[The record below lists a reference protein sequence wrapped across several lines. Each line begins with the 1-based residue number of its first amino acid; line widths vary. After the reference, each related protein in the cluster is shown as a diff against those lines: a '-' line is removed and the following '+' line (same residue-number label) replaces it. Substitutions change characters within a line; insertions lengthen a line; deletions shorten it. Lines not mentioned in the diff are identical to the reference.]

1 MVPVAER
8 RRRRAR
14 RNSEEGRRALLDAGR
29 SLAHEQPAGPP
40 LEHIRLTDVAER
52 AGVSVGALYHYWGSQ
67 DDYRDDLLDEV
78 FAPARFE
85 PPSEAPVFASPLD
98 EVIRVGASA
107 EFERLRSSAD
117 LRVLMAMW
125 SAADPDIT
133 PRVTEHF
140 RTVGAQ
146 WAAFYEAAFSAYG
159 LEVRPPFTYDSLA
172 ALLAAIGDGLAV
184 RDSADPGSVPTTTAA
199 NGVPDE
205 EADAAWTLLG
215 AALVALLPAFSRP
228 RGSDATFADFLDE
241 LRAALP
247 APVSASAD
255 DA

>member
-52 AGVSVGALYHYWGSQ
+52 AGVSVGALYHYWDSQ

-146 WAAFYEAAFSAYG
+146 WAAFYACLAPDGRGAP
-159 LEVRPPFTYDSLA
+159 PPFPSDPLA

-247 APVSASAD
+247 APASASAD